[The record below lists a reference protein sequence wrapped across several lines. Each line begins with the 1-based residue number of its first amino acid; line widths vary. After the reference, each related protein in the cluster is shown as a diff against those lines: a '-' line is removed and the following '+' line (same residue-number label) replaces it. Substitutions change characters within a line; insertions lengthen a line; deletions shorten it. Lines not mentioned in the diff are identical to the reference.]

1 MSLEFFGIDPD
12 TEKEG
17 SPTVWADLAQRRLVI
32 QSYTLIGD
40 DFAEVNETEWV
51 AGHRVGV
58 PFHESVISIP
68 ESMIPF
74 IRKACDAIER
84 ARLRD
89 PAQGDDEVGRT
100 PGDA

>member
-17 SPTVWADLAQRRLVI
+17 SPTVWANLTDRRLVI
-32 QSYTLIGD
+32 QSDTVIGD
-40 DFAEVNETEWV
+40 EFAEVNETEWV
-51 AGHRVGV
+51 AGHVVGV
-58 PFHESVISIP
+58 PDHESVISIP
-68 ESMIPF
+68 ASMIPL

-84 ARLRD
+84 AGLRD
-89 PAQGDDEVGRT
+89 ASSGGEDVSGA